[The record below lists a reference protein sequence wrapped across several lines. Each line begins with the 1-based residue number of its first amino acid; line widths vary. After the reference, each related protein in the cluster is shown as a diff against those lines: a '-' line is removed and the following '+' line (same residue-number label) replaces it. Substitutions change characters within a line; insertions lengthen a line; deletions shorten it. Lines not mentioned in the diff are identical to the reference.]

1 MLMVY
6 ISLFVYNIE
15 RDIYINIFIDVDWCV
30 LQDKVSYRD
39 DMFGFDEEDNYDVY
53 LERMKVE
60 GKDRQ
65 SGDEDDDSDSLGKW
79 LIVMVQV
86 S

>member
-1 MLMVY
+1 
-6 ISLFVYNIE
+6 
-15 RDIYINIFIDVDWCV
+15 
-30 LQDKVSYRD
+30 
-39 DMFGFDEEDNYDVY
+39 MFGFDEEDNYDVY